1 MPPCNRYRKEQLV
14 RQSIKRKWVS
24 AQVEAISQPAVE
36 QRGIA
41 EEGGRIVR
49 DRGRSARGGADRGW
63 PGSLTLSWRTSD
75 VESMSKGKLRITHY
89 TWWRLQ
95 EDPRVIH
102 ASRSDGWTIQR
113 PNADKVP
120 VTTQAIRLRN

>member
-41 EEGGRIVR
+41 EEGGGLFETVGGRLVVALIVV
-49 DRGRSARGGADRGW
+49 GLG
-63 PGSLTLSWRTSD
+63 P
-75 VESMSKGKLRITHY
+75 
-89 TWWRLQ
+89 
-95 EDPRVIH
+95 
-102 ASRSDGWTIQR
+102 
-113 PNADKVP
+113 
-120 VTTQAIRLRN
+120 